1 MRWGETTDFYSPLPD
16 PLRPGSRCLLR
27 ALHCVPRF
35 QHRAHRRHRDPC
47 CNPATGRGH
56 GHGGAPLQIGA
67 DRRVDGVDQATQRR
81 LRSTCALRATRW
93 TIVGTSTASA
103 GASATA
109 FTPPAPSACWKLDAA
124 AVYRKRQ
131 QDLWPDTGNTARE

>member
-1 MRWGETTDFYSPLPD
+1 
-16 PLRPGSRCLLR
+16 
-27 ALHCVPRF
+27 
-35 QHRAHRRHRDPC
+35 
-47 CNPATGRGH
+47 
-56 GHGGAPLQIGA
+56 
-67 DRRVDGVDQATQRR
+67 